1 MKKSEC
7 AQNAKSGQAALIPVA
22 ESSQLQ
28 MAMTE
33 TNLTD
38 DEIWRRFKKAQAEL
52 NQLIK
57 EVKNEDKRIN

>member
-33 TNLTD
+33 TTLSD
-38 DEIWRRFKKAQAEL
+38 DEVWKRFKIAQNEL
-52 NQLIK
+52 NQLMK
-57 EVKNEDKRIN
+57 DVKNENKHRN